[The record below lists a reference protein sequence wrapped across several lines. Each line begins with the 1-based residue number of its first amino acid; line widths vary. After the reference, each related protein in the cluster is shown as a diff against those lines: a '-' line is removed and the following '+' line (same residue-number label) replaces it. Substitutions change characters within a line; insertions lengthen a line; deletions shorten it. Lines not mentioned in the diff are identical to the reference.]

1 MAFSRHFYP
10 QYSFAFTQCHGVI
23 DDNSLRIHIL
33 GFNNEAKG
41 MTIIRELVDARKL
54 ENASQVT
61 VQGLV
66 QLSELGN
73 QRAAGRDGYLAIV
86 VADPLIY
93 EMAQLY
99 ANLVRDLKKDTRVS
113 FDVNDALAWLGYGGH
128 EADTLL
134 AFMRKNHD

>member
-1 MAFSRHFYP
+1 MAFSRHFY
-10 QYSFAFTQCHGVI
+10 QDYNFAFTQCHGVI

-41 MTIIRELVDARKL
+41 MTIIRELADARKL
-54 ENASQVT
+54 DNAGQVT

-73 QRAAGRDGYLAIV
+73 QRAAGRDGYLVIV
-86 VADPLIY
+86 VPDPLIY

-99 ANLVRDLKKDTRVS
+99 ANLVRDIKKDTRVA
-113 FDVNDALAWLGYGGH
+113 FDVNEALAWLGYDGPA
-128 EADTLL
+128 ADTLL
-134 AFMRKNHD
+134 AFMRKNRV

>member
-10 QYSFAFTQCHGVI
+10 EYNFAFTQCHGVI

-33 GFNNEAKG
+33 GFNNEARG

-61 VQGLV
+61 AQGLV

-86 VADPLIY
+86 VADTLIY

-99 ANLVRDLKKDTRVS
+99 ANLVKDLKKDTCVS
-113 FDVNDALAWLGYGGH
+113 FDVNEALAWLEYDGH
-128 EADTLL
+128 EAETLH
-134 AFMRKNHD
+134 AFMRKNRV

>member
-1 MAFSRHFYP
+1 MAFSRHFY
-10 QYSFAFTQCHGVI
+10 QDYNFAFTQCHGVI

-41 MTIIRELVDARKL
+41 MTIIRELADARKL
-54 ENASQVT
+54 DNAGQVT

-93 EMAQLY
+93 EMGQLY
-99 ANLVRDLKKDTRVS
+99 ANLVRDLKKDTRVF
-113 FDVNDALAWLGYGGH
+113 FDVKEALAWLGYDGH

-134 AFMRKNHD
+134 AFMRKHRV